1 MRIFLAAL
9 FVYVGLMNIVIFLAD
24 QDWFENTSPFIIVP
38 ITIVVISGL
47 LFAANRL
54 FNKNKSIQI
63 YYEDKNTKLDR
74 NKIWSFKFTNSVQD
88 LLIAESAER
97 QESTGMRKFYRS
109 LVILMGVL
117 WIFFPIMNINNISST
132 WQPVISE
139 LLGLFTLQT
148 QTSLL
153 T

>member
-54 FNKNKSIQI
+54 FNKNKSIQFKI
-63 YYEDKNTKLDR
+63 Y
-74 NKIWSFKFTNSVQD
+74 
-88 LLIAESAER
+88 
-97 QESTGMRKFYRS
+97 
-109 LVILMGVL
+109 
-117 WIFFPIMNINNISST
+117 
-132 WQPVISE
+132 
-139 LLGLFTLQT
+139 
-148 QTSLL
+148 
-153 T
+153 